1 MDGTTRDDG
10 MTARRALKLI
20 HLVSTVWFMLCV
32 GGIVVAA
39 LHQAGFNWWLI
50 FSLSGHSALVIFL
63 LISLYLFALFRGIG
77 GAQHIEVE
85 HPLTSTHY
93 YMGLYVA
100 APLIGGLAGVVGMIG
115 AQSTSKFLLGI
126 TLGTLGTTFAV
137 WVIIDPVIG
146 LIEMLLPAS
155 RKHRAERL
163 ARAEAERRARK
174 ERRDQL
180 IAEAFAREAKERQR
194 WEERLKPH
202 AEHLANLLTTETSSL
217 PRAEKEALDL
227 GATAWR
233 LGGLTCMKQLRD
245 MAITISRERRG
256 GREVVDYVSYWWDGI
271 GDWRRPS
278 LG

>member
-1 MDGTTRDDG
+1 
-10 MTARRALKLI
+10 MTARRILRLI
-20 HLVSTVWFMLCV
+20 HLVSTIWFMLCV

-63 LISLYLFALFRGIG
+63 LISLYLFALFRGVG
-77 GAQHIEVE
+77 GTQHIEVE

-100 APLIGGLAGVVGMIG
+100 APLLGGFAGIAGMVGVHS
-115 AQSTSKFLLGI
+115 AAKFFLGI
-126 TLGTLGTTFAV
+126 ALGTLGTTFAV
-137 WVIIDPVIG
+137 WVIIDPLIG
-146 LIEMLLPAS
+146 LVEMLLPAS

-174 ERRDQL
+174 ERREQL
-180 IAEAFAREAKERQR
+180 LAEAFAREAQERKH
-194 WEERLKPH
+194 WEERLRPH
-202 AEHLANLLTTETSSL
+202 AEHLANLLTTDVSTT
-217 PRAEKEALDL
+217 RDAEKEALDL
-227 GATAWR
+227 GAAAWR

-245 MAITISRERRG
+245 MALSISREEHG
-256 GREVVDYVSYWWDGI
+256 QREVVDYVSYWWDGI